1 MMTILLLLATALVI
15 LTGLTGCMSG
25 KTHGLAAPG
34 LTKEDV
40 NRRHLDA
47 IQNDLWQ
54 IQDDIDAF
62 FLLDRAGRRN
72 QLILR

>member
-1 MMTILLLLATALVI
+1 MRILLLLVTALAI
-15 LTGLTGCMSG
+15 LTGLTGCSSG
-25 KTHGLAAPG
+25 KTHGLASPG
-34 LTKEDV
+34 MTKEDV
-40 NRRHLDA
+40 NRRHLDV
-47 IQNDLWQ
+47 IQNDIWQ